1 MVTAGHGTAV
11 PWPWQT
17 DLPEDKEMIIDW
29 AYLRKG

>member
-11 PWPWQT
+11 PWQT